1 MGIKK
6 STPKKIRDL
15 DVSMFLFS
23 VNWLLYLALKWFIN
37 IFSAVESLIDYGGI
51 WGQTYKA
58 SHQIEN
64 IEMKTSGNF

>member
-1 MGIKK
+1 
-6 STPKKIRDL
+6 
-15 DVSMFLFS
+15 MFLFS